1 MGNIKELAIVKQ
13 GVRAEAAK
21 QIQKNVK
28 DAVGYANNNKRAKV
42 AVDKAKADP
51 NKNEVNVISDGGDAT
66 NPSVSIHR
74 LKNYS

>member
-13 GVRAEAAK
+13 GVRAEVQK
-21 QIQKNVK
+21 QIPKNVK

-51 NKNEVNVISDGGDAT
+51 TKT
-66 NPSVSIHR
+66 
-74 LKNYS
+74 K